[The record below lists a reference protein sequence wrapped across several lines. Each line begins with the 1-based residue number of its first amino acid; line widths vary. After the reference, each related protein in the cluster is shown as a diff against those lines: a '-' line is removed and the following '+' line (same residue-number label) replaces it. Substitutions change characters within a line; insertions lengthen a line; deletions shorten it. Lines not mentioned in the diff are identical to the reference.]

1 MESNRSINKELLDD
15 RKRLESEVK
24 LLILGMF
31 FFFFFNFLFYLGDFE
46 GDFGVTVCW

>member
-1 MESNRSINKELLDD
+1 MESNRAINKELLDD

-31 FFFFFNFLFYLGDFE
+31 FFCCCCCCGLKGCVAVVGISD
-46 GDFGVTVCW
+46 